1 MKILYATDSYF
12 PKIDGVVRYIDETS
26 KLLGRHNEVGVLA
39 PMFGAEPDNQDPNGL
54 QVHRLRSIDIEVHGY
69 DFTFPAYGEAK
80 KVVMNYDMVFLQSL
94 APLGSIALF
103 AAKNNRRPIVAFL
116 HCLESVSMGA
126 AFRSLFVPWKP
137 VMDFYSKRM
146 YMKCDSLL
154 LESRTVGAE
163 LERLGLTKYS
173 RIPFGIDH
181 ERFRPGRKPAV
192 DFGLPDD
199 KPVVFFAGRLSYQK
213 GIDILVRIVNQ
224 LRDQVHFLVAGDGP
238 QRGFVEDLDAPNL
251 TYVGGFLGN
260 VEDAFAS
267 SDLFLFIGNEYRRDL
282 TMICYEALACGLPI
296 VAPDF
301 GYDTI
306 LVDGHNCLLRHRDA
320 DSLSQGIRELLD
332 DSKRAGISANA
343 AESVKDLTWENH
355 VRRLEEL
362 LGQTLEDFRR
372 RLPGSE
378 AS

>member
-12 PKIDGVVRYIDETS
+12 PKTDGVVRYIDETS
-26 KLLGRHNEVGVLA
+26 KRLVRGNEVGVLA
-39 PMFGAEPDNQDPNGL
+39 PMFGMRQTDRDPNGIH
-54 QVHRLRSIDIEVHGY
+54 VHRLKSIDIAVHGY

-80 KVVMNYDMVFLQSL
+80 KVVIDYDIVFLQSI

-126 AFRSLFVPWKP
+126 AFRSLFAPWKP
-137 VMDFYSKRM
+137 LMDFYSKRM
-146 YMKCDSLL
+146 YMKCDCLL
-154 LESRTVGAE
+154 LESRTVAAE
-163 LERLGLTKYS
+163 LERLGLTKYH

-181 ERFRPGRKPAV
+181 DRFKPERKPSV

-213 GIDILVRIVNQ
+213 GVDILVKIVKR
-224 LRDQVHFLVAGDGP
+224 LRNEVHFLVAGDGP
-238 QRGFVEDLDAPNL
+238 QRKFIEDLDAPNL
-251 TYVGGFLGN
+251 TYVGGFLSN

-267 SDLFLFIGNEYRRDL
+267 SDIFLFIGNEYRRDL

-296 VAPDF
+296 VAPNF

-306 LVDGHNCLLRHRDA
+306 LVDGHNCVLRTRDA
-320 DSLSQGIRELLD
+320 NSLAQGIKELSD
-332 DSKRAGISANA
+332 DSKRAEMSANA
-343 AESVKDLTWENH
+343 VRSVKDLTWDNH
-355 VRRLEEL
+355 VLRLEKL
-362 LGQTLEDFRR
+362 LQRTLEEFGRSKR
-372 RLPGSE
+372 
-378 AS
+378 